1 MEGAGD
7 RLLQKVEEQVALHL
21 AAHSLL
27 TLLVQGSEA
36 VRALPPPEELLFT
49 VDEKVRGD
57 VSLAKQRYL
66 ESVSKDETDQCDKQ
80 Q

>member
-1 MEGAGD
+1 MEGAGN
-7 RLLQKVEEQVALHL
+7 RLQQKVEERVALLL
-21 AAHSLL
+21 ASHSLL

-66 ESVSKDETDQCDKQ
+66 ESVSKDETYQCDKQ